1 MLIGT
6 PQSRRNTRGKGDYFI
21 SDSKSYAKSKVTLRR
36 GHEEYTKSYDGKN
49 RKTLCEL
56 NGMKITMKAVVGNL
70 RDDVRFWSSESL
82 SLLDSG
88 PEGFVN
94 YVDKN
99 LCDRGNS
106 LLLKADSAYNDWV
119 KSHENLSELKLL
131 QIRKEGNDEMESF
144 SEYLTDVSLFES
156 KLQKVLS
163 EAFHIL
169 NEINDALYDGTTS
182 AEESRTGH
190 DTSSTSSTTSTST
203 STKSTSD
210 AASIDELLKK
220 IKYCL
225 RDSSP
230 SSSSSSS
237 SSSSCSSTLHH
248 GDGVEHPA
256 SDTQSSSSDRS
267 NSSTVTEQEHE
278 HEDESPAM
286 TAWSVALST
295 TDFLSNL
302 SDALDNT
309 LYSSD
314 KPASNTNTNTNSG
327 NNNKVR
333 NKELAGGKESDFN
346 TIINIIE
353 EQGNKIILLEKEF
366 EKLNLKRTNFD
377 MKMESLHNCFQIIED
392 NVMKVKKEILDMRN
406 SVPVMKINDI
416 IGKFQ
421 ALMTESEKLCRRHDV
436 RTYAELQVEKEKWQ
450 NDLILME
457 NLIFTLP
464 ESEKHELKLRREYTE
479 IALDLTEMRLS
490 GAHQFISRVNDML
503 PDLEMGD
510 KSIGVNFLLLAGRDS
525 STFNGNGNGII
536 NSKGMALRREEGLLQ
551 KEGDNEEEED
561 GDLER
566 AFCNWKDSFFD
577 ISDADRKMEESNNM
591 SMAELERENN
601 NVTGD
606 AVGVAVGVQDV
617 DSYGD
622 DTAHDRH
629 MRAKERH
636 EELKSELV
644 SKIAGN
650 LCPSVGANGRGWD
663 DIALSVRTCRK
674 RNTRKEGEVE
684 AEVGQVSVPVPVMSP
699 MSSLIQVYLKSSQ
712 SINLDGD
719 SVDVRMSS
727 EVSVLS
733 SGESTRLALAMET
746 CTHTAPAL
754 ITAELSSPLQSE
766 GPGHFFG
773 PQERG
778 AENAVNSLP
787 KCGTEEETYLVHG
800 NEVRSSVE
808 VDRGRGGGETLAVT
822 VSHPVPVMDGIQVP
836 SGPRSLPVQ
845 VRGHQGEGKGRGNG
859 RSFEGLLILDEID
872 AHIGGQTCSSLLR
885 LTTCPSAD
893 LYLHCTAFFFL
904 FRTILPC
911 HLILLPFPSLPSM
924 PPPFP
929 SSIP

>member
-1 MLIGT
+1 
-6 PQSRRNTRGKGDYFI
+6 
-21 SDSKSYAKSKVTLRR
+21 
-36 GHEEYTKSYDGKN
+36 
-49 RKTLCEL
+49 
-56 NGMKITMKAVVGNL
+56 MKAVVGNL

-99 LCDRGNS
+99 LCDRGNT
-106 LLLKADSAYNDWV
+106 LLLEADSAYNEWV
-119 KSHENLSELKLL
+119 KSHEKLSELKIL
-131 QIRKEGNDEMESF
+131 QMRKEGNDEMESF
-144 SEYLTDVSLFES
+144 SEYLADVSHFES

-182 AEESRTGH
+182 AEESRSGH
-190 DTSSTSSTTSTST
+190 DTSSTSSTTST

-225 RDSSP
+225 QDFSPSSSTSTSSSLHRSDGVEHNASDTL

-237 SSSSCSSTLHH
+237 SSS
-248 GDGVEHPA
+248 DR
-256 SDTQSSSSDRS
+256 SSS
-267 NSSTVTEQEHE
+267 SSTVTEHE
-278 HEDESPAM
+278 HVSPAM
-286 TAWSVALST
+286 TAWSVALLT

-314 KPASNTNTNTNSG
+314 KPASNTNANINSG
-327 NNNKVR
+327 NNNNKVR
-333 NKELAGGKESDFN
+333 NKENAGGKESDFN

-353 EQGNKIILLEKEF
+353 EQGNRIISLEKEF
-366 EKLNLKRTNFD
+366 EKLNLKNTNFD
-377 MKMESLHNCFQIIED
+377 MKMETLHNHFQIIED
-392 NVMKVKKEILDMRN
+392 NVVKVKKEILDMRN
-406 SVPVMKINDI
+406 SLPVIKINDV

-421 ALMTESEKLCRRHDV
+421 ALMSESEKLCRRHDV
-436 RTYAELQVEKEKWQ
+436 RTYAELQVEKEKWR
-450 NDLILME
+450 NDFTLME

-464 ESEKHELKLRREYTE
+464 ESEKHELKLRKEYTE

-490 GAHQFISRVNDML
+490 GAHQFINRVNDML

-510 KSIGVNFLLLAGRDS
+510 KNIGVNFLLLAGRDS
-525 STFNGNGNGII
+525 SSGNGNGVM
-536 NSKGMALRREEGLLQ
+536 NSKGMALNREEGLLQ
-551 KEGDNEEEED
+551 KEGNKEKEEEEEEE

-566 AFCNWKDSFFD
+566 AFSNWRDSFFVY
-577 ISDADRKMEESNNM
+577 SDAERRMEESNSN
-591 SMAELERENN
+591 SVN
-601 NVTGD
+601 GD
-606 AVGVAVGVQDV
+606 GDGGAVRVAVGVQDGGS
-617 DSYGD
+617 DGD
-622 DTAHDRH
+622 DNANDRH

-636 EELKSELV
+636 AELKSELV
-644 SKIAGN
+644 SKIADN
-650 LCPSVGANGRGWD
+650 LSPSGGANGRGWD
-663 DIALSVRTCRK
+663 DIALSVRSCRK

-684 AEVGQVSVPVPVMSP
+684 VEAEVNEVPVPIPVMSP
-699 MSSLIQVYLKSSQ
+699 MSSLIQIYLRSSQ

-719 SVDVRMSS
+719 SVDVRMSA

-754 ITAELSSPLQSE
+754 TTADLSSPLQSE
-766 GPGHFFG
+766 GPGLLFN

-778 AENAVNSLP
+778 AEDAMIGPSDR
-787 KCGTEEETYLVHG
+787 GTEQETYLFRG
-800 NEVRSSVE
+800 NAVRSSVE
-808 VDRGRGGGETLAVT
+808 VDKGRGDGEKLAVT
-822 VSHPVPVMDGIQVP
+822 ASHPVPVIDGIQVP
-836 SGPRSLPVQ
+836 SGPRSLPHTGVSKL
-845 VRGHQGEGKGRGNG
+845 RGRQGEGKGRGNG

-872 AHIGGQTCSSLLR
+872 AHIGGQTCSSLLF

-893 LYLHCTAFFFL
+893 LYLHCTALLSL
-904 FRTILPC
+904 FRIILPC
-911 HLILLPFPSLPSM
+911 HLILLPCPFLPSM

-929 SSIP
+929 S